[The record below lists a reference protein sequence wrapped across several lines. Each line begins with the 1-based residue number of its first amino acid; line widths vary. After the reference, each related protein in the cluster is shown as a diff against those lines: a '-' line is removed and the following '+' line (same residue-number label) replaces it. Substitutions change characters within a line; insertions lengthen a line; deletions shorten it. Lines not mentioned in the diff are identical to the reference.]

1 MSFLTL
7 RGTLTLNQMT
17 AHAVFYQGAWYER
30 SGEGYWPHGVIW
42 ARCDGAPH
50 PDRSSCSHR
59 LATLSKGIAF
69 QCADNTHNV

>member
-7 RGTLTLNQMT
+7 RGTLTLNQKT

-50 PDRSSCSHR
+50 PDRSCLQSSARH
-59 LATLSKGIAF
+59 AF
-69 QCADNTHNV
+69 EGYCLPVR